1 MRAAQLA
8 WSHLASVLAKA
19 PSPKPGLGLA
29 ALDLQRWTRSA
40 GLWYWSPPGSRQYCT
55 DVTKSPAPTDEAPL
69 SISKPNVPVEAAT
82 ITDVDGAAA
91 LTPRAVVSE
100 LDRYIVGQTEAKRA
114 MAIALRNRWRR
125 HQLPAELREEVAPK
139 NILLC
144 GPTGVGKSEI
154 ARRLA
159 KLVDAPFVKTEASKY
174 TEVGFHGRDVDQIIR
189 DLAENAILLV
199 KQKQRKRLKTEIEKL
214 VEDRILDELT
224 GPAARESTRESFR
237 HLLRKGALEDREI
250 EVEEPRPLNNRP
262 SFLQLG
268 DANAERMTE
277 MIRSL
282 DRIFTI
288 QRSASGHAASP
299 KRRMKIRDARR
310 VIEEAE
316 AERLL
321 SDDSLVR
328 MALQLTEQDGIVF
341 LDEID
346 KICTPSHYRHGADAS
361 AEGVQRDL
369 LPLLEGTTVSTKY
382 GNVNTDHILFVAAGA
397 FHQCKPSDLM
407 AELQGRLP
415 IRVELRGLNEADL
428 YRILTEPENSLLK
441 QQIALLRTEGIDLEF
456 TDAAIHEMA
465 AIAAEVNTTVENI
478 GARRLHTV
486 VERIIE
492 TISFEAPE
500 MRGQH
505 VVIDVVNVRDALG
518 GMLLK
523 TDLSRFVL

>member
-1 MRAAQLA
+1 
-8 WSHLASVLAKA
+8 V
-19 PSPKPGLGLA
+19 
-29 ALDLQRWTRSA
+29 
-40 GLWYWSPPGSRQYCT
+40 Y
-55 DVTKSPAPTDEAPL
+55 
-69 SISKPNVPVEAAT
+69 
-82 ITDVDGAAA
+82 
-91 LTPRAVVSE
+91 
-100 LDRYIVGQTEAKRA
+100 
-114 MAIALRNRWRR
+114 
-125 HQLPAELREEVAPK
+125 
-139 NILLC
+139 
-144 GPTGVGKSEI
+144 
-154 ARRLA
+154 
-159 KLVDAPFVKTEASKY
+159 
-174 TEVGFHGRDVDQIIR
+174 DQ
-189 DLAENAILLV
+189 
-199 KQKQRKRLKTEIEKL
+199 
-214 VEDRILDELT
+214 
-224 GPAARESTRESFR
+224 
-237 HLLRKGALEDREI
+237 H
-250 EVEEPRPLNNRP
+250 
-262 SFLQLG
+262 
-268 DANAERMTE
+268 
-277 MIRSL
+277 
-282 DRIFTI
+282 
-288 QRSASGHAASP
+288 
-299 KRRMKIRDARR
+299 RR

-321 SDDSLVR
+321 SDESLTR
-328 MALQLTEQDGIVF
+328 QALQLTEQDGIVF

-415 IRVELRGLNEADL
+415 IRVELRGLTEADL

-441 QQIALLRTEGIDLEF
+441 QQVALLGTEGVELEF
-456 TDAAIHEMA
+456 TDAAIHKMA

-500 MRGQH
+500 MRGQR
-505 VVIDVVNVRDALG
+505 VLIDVMNVRDALG

>member
-1 MRAAQLA
+1 ML
-8 WSHLASVLAKA
+8 WSSL
-19 PSPKPGLGLA
+19 
-29 ALDLQRWTRSA
+29 
-40 GLWYWSPPGSRQYCT
+40 PGSTRQYCT
-55 DVTKSPAPTDEAPL
+55 DGAKTPIPTDE
-69 SISKPNVPVEAAT
+69 NVVPITQPGASVATASLTEA
-82 ITDVDGAAA
+82 DGATA
-91 LTPRAVVSE
+91 LTPRAVVTE

-189 DLAENAILLV
+189 DLVENAILLV
-199 KQKQRKRLKTEIEKL
+199 KQKQRKRLRTEIERL

-250 EVEEPRPLNNRP
+250 EVEEARPLNNRP

-268 DANAERMTE
+268 DANTERMTE

-288 QRSASGHAASP
+288 QRSSSGQSANA

-321 SDDSLVR
+321 SDESLVR

-441 QQIALLRTEGIDLEF
+441 QQIALMRTEGIELEF
-456 TDAAIHEMA
+456 TDAAIQEMA

-492 TISFEAPE
+492 TVSFDAPE

-505 VVIDVVNVRDALG
+505 VIIDVVNVRDALG

>member
-1 MRAAQLA
+1 VNVDDSLSSLHQPD
-8 WSHLASVLAKA
+8 SVATSET
-19 PSPKPGLGLA
+19 PSEQP
-29 ALDLQRWTRSA
+29 D
-40 GLWYWSPPGSRQYCT
+40 
-55 DVTKSPAPTDEAPL
+55 
-69 SISKPNVPVEAAT
+69 AT
-82 ITDVDGAAA
+82 GA
-91 LTPRAVVSE
+91 LTPRAVVAE
-100 LDRYIVGQTEAKRA
+100 LDRFIVGQTEAKRA

-125 HQLPAELREEVAPK
+125 HQLPPELREEVAPK

-189 DLAENAILLV
+189 DLVENAISLV
-199 KQKQRKRLKTEIEKL
+199 KQKQRKRLKNELDKL

-237 HLLRKGALEDREI
+237 SLLRKGALEDREI
-250 EVEEPRPLNNRP
+250 EVEETRPLSNRP
-262 SFLQLG
+262 GFLQLG
-268 DANAERMTE
+268 DASAERMTE

-282 DRIFTI
+282 DRIFTV
-288 QRSASGHAASP
+288 QRSGAGGNSSS

-321 SDDSLVR
+321 SDESLTR
-328 MALQLTEQDGIVF
+328 QALQLTEQDGIVF

-415 IRVELRGLNEADL
+415 IRVELRGLTEADL

-441 QQIALLRTEGIDLEF
+441 QQVALLRTEGVELEF

-500 MRGQH
+500 MRGQR
-505 VVIDVVNVRDALG
+505 VLIDVMNVRDALG

>member
-1 MRAAQLA
+1 
-8 WSHLASVLAKA
+8 
-19 PSPKPGLGLA
+19 
-29 ALDLQRWTRSA
+29 
-40 GLWYWSPPGSRQYCT
+40 
-55 DVTKSPAPTDEAPL
+55 
-69 SISKPNVPVEAAT
+69 
-82 ITDVDGAAA
+82 
-91 LTPRAVVSE
+91 
-100 LDRYIVGQTEAKRA
+100 
-114 MAIALRNRWRR
+114 
-125 HQLPAELREEVAPK
+125 
-139 NILLC
+139 
-144 GPTGVGKSEI
+144 
-154 ARRLA
+154 
-159 KLVDAPFVKTEASKY
+159 
-174 TEVGFHGRDVDQIIR
+174 
-189 DLAENAILLV
+189 
-199 KQKQRKRLKTEIEKL
+199 
-214 VEDRILDELT
+214 
-224 GPAARESTRESFR
+224 
-237 HLLRKGALEDREI
+237 
-250 EVEEPRPLNNRP
+250 
-262 SFLQLG
+262 
-268 DANAERMTE
+268 
-277 MIRSL
+277 
-282 DRIFTI
+282 
-288 QRSASGHAASP
+288 
-299 KRRMKIRDARR
+299 MKIHDARR